1 MDINLNTIR
10 ILEIQQNKLQ
20 TNKAGQY
27 YMKMPKKA
35 KFTALLKPS
44 LDVLEFRR
52 IAAQF
57 KKMTGMPLIINKGGV
72 DYTDAFINVVLD
84 KDTPIRLYEE
94 GFYVIEDERVRRYVE
109 YKRSGNAA
117 KNGRHLFIYS
127 KNLHEMMM
135 EWTWMGRPPV
145 HNQINMSYV
154 ERKAYEA
161 LVNSAIKD
169 AVVID
174 PDGIL
179 VLDDIESH
187 FKSTAAMVG
196 VNDKNEATITRQ
208 FMECKNMVT
217 DGECLLDDS
226 IFGDR
231 DSGMMLLRNFFF
243 KSCAFRTDIQG
254 FYREVFKEDYDTA
267 TIEDRWGYPVPV
279 KDIRMIVT
287 NSSFKLFKFN
297 DYITK
302 EQPYW
307 DFMEKTDSELTEQD
321 DFFQQSGF
329 IAYQEWTEHVRKNGC
344 IFGVVKFEEEH
355 KDNRHFTY
363 QMINSMDLSE
373 EDVNK
378 LLDDDLKT

>member
-267 TIEDRWGYPVPV
+267 TIEDRWGYPVPLYH
-279 KDIRMIVT
+279 KGTALLGFHGKNR
-287 NSSFKLFKFN
+287 
-297 DYITK
+297 
-302 EQPYW
+302 QR
-307 DFMEKTDSELTEQD
+307 TDRA
-321 DFFQQSGF
+321 G
-329 IAYQEWTEHVRKNGC
+329 
-344 IFGVVKFEEEH
+344 
-355 KDNRHFTY
+355 
-363 QMINSMDLSE
+363 
-373 EDVNK
+373 
-378 LLDDDLKT
+378 